1 MMSLKLHKII
11 FSILLSFFPIILL
24 LLALPLQASDF
35 RVGIGRKAIT
45 PQFPIWLNGYAARTK
60 ASEGASH
67 DLWAKA
73 LAIEDNQANRVVIVS
88 VEVLGLSREIT
99 GEVAGW
105 AREKYGIQRF
115 QLLLN
120 SSHTHA
126 APVIWPILSGMF
138 NFNGAELES
147 VVRFTQQLPKEIE
160 AVIDMA
166 MSGLQPMEIECG
178 HGSAGFGM
186 NRRGTAVNPSD
197 PDVPV
202 VRFSTPDGKTAA
214 ILCGYACH
222 NTTLTGANTLVNGD
236 YSGYGMIK
244 LEKMYPGATALF
256 LMGCGADQ
264 DPEPRGTIELAGQNG
279 KTLAEAVHN
288 ALSGNMITVRPPIR
302 TAFTAVDLEFPPLDL
317 AKYQK
322 DILSDDKYV
331 RNRAQLMLDA
341 YNRWWNVTTFSYPV
355 QAVRFNKDLTI
366 LGLGGEVVVD
376 YPLKLKK
383 AYPGENLFVAGYC
396 SEVTCYI
403 PSRRIQEE
411 GGYEADDS
419 MIYYGLPGPFASNVE
434 DLVLGAVHEVMKG
447 VGAKPARSK

>member
-1 MMSLKLHKII
+1 MRPKLHKSILP
-11 FSILLSFFPIILL
+11 ILLSFISIILL
-24 LLALPLQASDF
+24 LITLPSRATDF
-35 RVGIGRKAIT
+35 RIGIGRKAIT
-45 PQFPIWLNGYAARTK
+45 PQFPIWLNGYAARTQ
-60 ASEGASH
+60 ASEAASH

-73 LAIEDNQANRVVIVS
+73 LVIEDSQANRVIIATVD
-88 VEVLGLSREIT
+88 VLGLSREIT
-99 GEVAGW
+99 EEVTS
-105 AREKYGIQRF
+105 RVIQKYGINRS

-120 SSHTHA
+120 SSHTHG
-126 APVIWPILSGMF
+126 APVIWPILGGMF
-138 NFNGAELES
+138 NFSPAELEA
-147 VVRFTQQLPKEIE
+147 VVRYTQQLPKEIE

-166 MSGLQPMEIECG
+166 MSSLVPMEIGYG
-178 HGSAGFGM
+178 HGSAGFGL

-202 VRFSTPDGKTAA
+202 VRFTTPDGKTAA

-222 NTTLTGANTLVNGD
+222 NTTLTGANILVNGD
-236 YSGYGMIK
+236 YSGYAMIE

-264 DPEPRGTIELAGQNG
+264 DPEPRGTIGLAEQNG
-279 KTLAEAVHN
+279 KTLAEAVRK
-288 ALSGNMITVRPPIR
+288 ALSGNMLTVRPPIR
-302 TAFTAVDLEFPPLDL
+302 TAFTAVDLEFPPFNLE
-317 AKYQK
+317 KYQK

-341 YNRWWNVTTFSYPV
+341 YNRWWTVDRFPYQV

-366 LGLGGEVVVD
+366 LGMGGEVVVD

-383 AYPGENLFVAGYC
+383 DYPAENLFVAGYC

-403 PSRRIQEE
+403 PSHRIQEE

-419 MIYYGLPGPFASNVE
+419 MIYYGLPGPFAANVE
-434 DLVLGAVHEVMKG
+434 DLVLGAIQQVMKG
-447 VGAKPARSK
+447 VGARPARSK